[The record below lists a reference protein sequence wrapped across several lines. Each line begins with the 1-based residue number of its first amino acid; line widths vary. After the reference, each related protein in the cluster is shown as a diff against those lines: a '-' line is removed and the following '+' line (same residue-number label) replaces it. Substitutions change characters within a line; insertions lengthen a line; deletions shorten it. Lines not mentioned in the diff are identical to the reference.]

1 MYYFPK
7 EAVIVPESAKKT
19 YTYKYVKAITVG
31 HKPDGKPIRKYI
43 RENSKTLFDQK
54 VRYYQNLNAKGV
66 QIVGNTMT
74 VEQWAWQW
82 YRAYKE
88 PKVGASQRINYEAN
102 LKRHILPVIG
112 PMSLTAVRPYHLQQ
126 LVNGARREDGEP
138 LAQGTVRQILYTLR
152 QMFEQ
157 AEINGLIEVTPCRRI
172 ENTATSKT
180 TRRALTRDEEAI
192 VRRVAARHWAGPWVL
207 LMLDCGLRRGETV
220 PIGKADL
227 TRDGLLHIT
236 SAVTYAEGNQAKK
249 KETKTAAGERFV
261 PVPPELRARLDRSGR
276 YFFHGQDGKMLTLTH
291 LRRMWTSFHRA
302 CDREAGAKLRRN
314 KIIEHAF
321 DPAITPHFLR
331 HTYCTNLRRQGYDL
345 KTAQYLMGHANITTT
360 ANIYSHVDEDDIAG
374 LQRGVAKAENA

>member
-1 MYYFPK
+1 MPTTT
-7 EAVIVPESAKKT
+7 KKT

-43 RENSKTLFDQK
+43 RENNKAIFEQK

-66 QIVGNTMT
+66 QIVGNTLT

-82 YRAYKE
+82 YHTYKE
-88 PKVGASQRINYEAN
+88 PKIGASQRVNYETN

-112 PMSLTAVRPYHLQQ
+112 FMSVTAVRPYHLQQ
-126 LVNGARREDGEP
+126 LVNDARRDDGEP
-138 LAQGTVRQILYTLR
+138 LAQGTMRQILYTLR

-157 AEINGLIEVTPCRRI
+157 AEINGLIEVTPFRRI
-172 ENTATSKT
+172 ENPAKKKS
-180 TRRALTRDEEAI
+180 TRRALTREEEAL
-192 VRRVAARHWAGPWVL
+192 VRKVAARHWAGPWVL
-207 LMLDCGLRRGETV
+207 LMLDCGLRRAETV

-236 SAVTYAEGNQAKK
+236 SSVTYAEGNQAKQ
-249 KETKTAAGERFV
+249 KETKTAAGDRFV
-261 PVPPELRARLDRSGR
+261 PVPPELLARLDRSGR
-276 YFFHGQDGKMLTLTH
+276 YFFHGKNGKMLTLTR
-291 LRRMWTSFHRA
+291 LRRMWDSFHRA
-302 CDREAGAKLRRN
+302 CDREAGARLYRN
-314 KIIEHAF
+314 KVVEHAF
-321 DPAITPHFLR
+321 DPAITPHYLR

>member
-1 MYYFPK
+1 MPTT
-7 EAVIVPESAKKT
+7 AKKT

-43 RENSKTLFDQK
+43 RENNKAIFEQK

-66 QIVGNTMT
+66 QIVGKALT

-82 YRAYKE
+82 YHTYKE
-88 PKVGASQRINYEAN
+88 PKIGASQRINYEIN

-112 PMSLTAVRPYHLQQ
+112 FMPVTAVRPFHLQQ
-126 LVNGARREDGEP
+126 LVNDARREDGKP

-152 QMFEQ
+152 QLFEQ

-172 ENTATSKT
+172 ENIATGKTA
-180 TRRALTRDEEAI
+180 RRALTREEESL
-192 VRRVAARHWAGPWVL
+192 VRKVAARHWAGPWVL

-227 TRDGLLHIT
+227 RKDGTLLRISS
-236 SAVTYAEGNQAKK
+236 SATYAEGNQAKK
-249 KETKTAAGERFV
+249 KSTKTAAGERLV
-261 PVPPELRARLDRSGR
+261 PMPPELLARLDQSGR
-276 YFFHGQDGKMLTLTH
+276 YFVHGRDGKMLTLTH

-302 CDREAGAKLRRN
+302 CDREAGAKLYRN

-345 KTAQYLMGHANITTT
+345 KTAQYLMGHASITTT
-360 ANIYSHVDEDDIAG
+360 ANIYSHVDEDDIAS
-374 LQRGVAKAENA
+374 LAPSTEQKNA